1 MPSHKTHDTITY
13 LLLIFLI
20 PISLLYIGINIYSLI
35 FIISYIFAGLMFNGD
50 LDCESKPYYRWKV
63 FRLIWIPYQSLFKH
77 RSFFTHGIIIGTLIR
92 LLYILIIPLIF
103 YYHEIINFVWSYP
116 KFFVFLFCGLEVGS
130 ISHTVVDKIY
140 IK

>member
-1 MPSHKTHDTITY
+1 MPNHKTHDTITY

-20 PISLLYIGINIYSLI
+20 PISLLYIGVNIYSLI
-35 FIISYIFAGLMFNGD
+35 FIVSYIFAGLMFNGD

-77 RSFFTHGIIIGTLIR
+77 RSVFTHGIIIGTLIR

-103 YYHEIINFVWSYP
+103 YFHEIINFVWLYP
-116 KFFVFLFCGLEVGS
+116 KFFVFLLCGLEIGS
-130 ISHTVVDKIY
+130 ISHIVADKL
-140 IK
+140 

>member
-1 MPSHKTHDTITY
+1 MPNHKTHDTITY

-20 PISLLYIGINIYSLI
+20 PISLLYIGFNIYSLI
-35 FIISYIFAGLMFNGD
+35 FIVSYIFAGLMFNGD

-77 RSFFTHGIIIGTLIR
+77 RSFFTHGILIGTFIR
-92 LLYILIIPLIF
+92 ILYILIIPLTF
-103 YYHEIINFVWSYP
+103 YFHEIINFVWLHP

-130 ISHTVVDKIY
+130 ISHIVADKI
-140 IK
+140 

>member
-1 MPSHKTHDTITY
+1 MPSYKTHDTITY

-35 FIISYIFAGLMFNGD
+35 FIVSYIFSGLMFNGD
-50 LDCESKPYYRWKV
+50 LDCKSKPYYRWWI
-63 FRLIWIPYQSLFKH
+63 FRFVWIPYQSLFKH

-103 YYHEIINFVWSYP
+103 YFHEIIDFVWLYP
-116 KFFVFLFCGLEVGS
+116 KFFVFLLCGLEIGS
-130 ISHTVVDKIY
+130 ISHTVADKI
-140 IK
+140 

>member
-50 LDCESKPYYRWKV
+50 LIVKV
-63 FRLIWIPYQSLFKH
+63 N
-77 RSFFTHGIIIGTLIR
+77 
-92 LLYILIIPLIF
+92 LIIDGR
-103 YYHEIINFVWSYP
+103 
-116 KFFVFLFCGLEVGS
+116 FL
-130 ISHTVVDKIY
+130 D
-140 IK
+140 